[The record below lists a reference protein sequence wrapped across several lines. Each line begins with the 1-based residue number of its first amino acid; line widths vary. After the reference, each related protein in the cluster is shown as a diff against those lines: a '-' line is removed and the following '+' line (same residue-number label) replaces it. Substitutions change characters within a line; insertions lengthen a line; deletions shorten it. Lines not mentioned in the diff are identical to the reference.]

1 MKSTTD
7 SVLVLHSDITGFLKY
22 LEKERNYSGHTIV
35 AYRTDLEHFTQFLYT
50 LDSKRAWVAGAVDH
64 RVIRQFLGFL
74 LSQNHSKRSV
84 ARALACLKSL
94 FKFLHKRNVVQI
106 NPTANIS
113 TPKLEKR
120 LPQFLDEE
128 AASALMNQPDSA
140 SAQGARDIAILELLY
155 GCGIRLSELIGLK
168 VPDVDFENG
177 TIKVLGKGS
186 KQRVIPFGRKA
197 KEALQRYLQ
206 RRKDLLEKN
215 KGQGSVDNLFL
226 SDRGK
231 KMNPRSVNTLTA
243 KYIGK
248 VSEIRQKSPHVLRHS
263 FATHLLDRGADLRA
277 VKELL
282 GHESL
287 STTQVYTHVSVERLK
302 KIYVQSHPKAD

>member
-7 SVLVLHSDITGFLKY
+7 SVPVLSAEVTGFLQY
-22 LEKERNYSGHTIV
+22 LEAERNYSAHTIV
-35 AYRTDLEHFTQFLYT
+35 AYRTDLEHFAQFLRS
-50 LDSKRAWVAGAVDH
+50 LDPKKTWVSVAVDH
-64 RVIRQFLGFL
+64 RTIRQFLGFL

-84 ARALACLKSL
+84 ARALACLKSF
-94 FKFLHKRNVVQI
+94 FKFLHKRNVVQV

-120 LPQFLDEE
+120 LPQFLDEQ
-128 AASALMNQPDSA
+128 AASALMKQPDPA
-140 SAQGARDIAILELLY
+140 SAQGMRDIAIMELFY
-155 GCGIRLSELIGLK
+155 SCGIRLGELIGLR
-168 VPDVDFENG
+168 VSDVDFENG

-197 KEALQRYLQ
+197 KEALQRYLPQ
-206 RRKDLLEKN
+206 RTNLLGKN
-215 KGQGSVDNLFL
+215 KGRSSADNFFL

-231 KMNPRSVNTLTA
+231 KMNPRSVNSLTA
-243 KYIGK
+243 RYIGK

-302 KIYVQSHPKAD
+302 KIYAQSHPKAD